1 MRQGQFSRR
10 GFLRRFGLV
19 SAAGVMGVSAGC
31 ESAEPTT
38 AAKSPSAKRLPNIVL
53 VFCDDLGYGDVG
65 CYGAKGFTTPHL
77 DAMAKG
83 GMRFTDFYA
92 GMAVCSASRS
102 SLMTGCYPIRV
113 GITGALMPGS
123 KTGLNSSEQ
132 TIAELLK
139 TQGYATGIFGKW
151 HLGHQKQFLPL
162 QHGFDE
168 YYGLPYSND
177 MWPVDFDGKP
187 YPKDSKS
194 WRAKAFP
201 ILPLIEGNKTIG
213 HVKNHADQDKLTTA
227 YTERACAFIRKNKD
241 NPFFCYLPH
250 SMPHVPLGVS
260 KKFRGKSKQGMYGDV
275 VMEIDWSVGQLQKT
289 IRECGLENDT
299 LVIFTSDNGPWL
311 NYGNHAGSTG
321 GLREGKGTSFE
332 GGQREPCIAYWPGKI
347 KAGSTCAKLAS
358 TIDFLPTFSKLTGA
372 PLPKNKIDGVDIS
385 GLLLGT
391 PNANPRRR
399 FYFYYGWKFEGVR
412 EGKWKLHFPHT
423 HRSYVG
429 KDPGMDGHPGHTSR
443 VKIDW
448 SLYDLETDPQE
459 KTNLLEDYPDVVARL
474 KKLGQACIADL
485 GDVSNGKRVVGRGQ
499 RSPGRMPSKP
509 KSKSKP
515 KT

>member
-1 MRQGQFSRR
+1 MRQEYWTRR
-10 GFLRRFGLV
+10 SFLRRCGLL
-19 SAAGVMGVSAGC
+19 SAAGAMVLSAGC
-31 ESAEPTT
+31 ESAEPSV
-38 AAKSPSAKRLPNIVL
+38 AKASASTKRLPNIVL

-77 DAMAKG
+77 DTMAKG

-113 GITGALMPGS
+113 GITGALSPRS
-123 KTGLNSSEQ
+123 RNGLNPSEQ
-132 TIAELLK
+132 TVAEILK
-139 TQGYATGIFGKW
+139 TRGYATGIFGKW
-151 HLGHQKQFLPL
+151 HLGHHKQFLPL

-187 YPKDSKS
+187 YPKGSKTR
-194 WRAKAFP
+194 RARFP
-201 ILPLIEGNKTIG
+201 VLPLIEGNKTVG
-213 HVKNHADQDKLTTA
+213 HVKTLADQDKLTTA

-241 NPFFCYLPH
+241 TPFFCYLPH

-260 KKFRGKSKQGMYGDV
+260 SKFRGKSKQGLYGDV

-289 IRECGLENDT
+289 LRECGLENDT

-347 KAGSTCAKLAS
+347 KPGSTCSKLAS
-358 TIDFLPTFSKLTGA
+358 TIDFLPTFAKLTGA
-372 PLPKNKIDGVDIS
+372 PLPKKTIDGVDIS
-385 GLLLGT
+385 GLLFGKSD
-391 PNANPRRR
+391 ANPRTRL
-399 FYFYYGWKFEGVR
+399 YYYYDWKFEGVR

-429 KDPGMDGHPGHTSR
+429 VKPAMDGHPGPYAKG
-443 VKIDW
+443 KIDW
-448 SLYDLETDPQE
+448 ALYDLDADPQE
-459 KTNLLEDYPDVVARL
+459 KINLLEKHPDVVARL
-474 KKLGQACIADL
+474 KKLGKACITDL
-485 GDVSNGKRVVGRGQ
+485 GDIQNGKHVIGRGQ
-499 RSPGRMPSKP
+499 RPAGKLPASPKP
-509 KSKSKP
+509 TKSKK
-515 KT
+515 